1 MAATKKRS
9 TKRRSNTRGK
19 RRTAIAKRTSSH
31 GVSLKVNP
39 KRRTRRRNP
48 VIARSRRGRGR
59 RRNPVGGGVVT
70 EAFNYSIAGLAVAA
84 GTPVVNRF
92 IGGFVGGLGQ
102 FAQPVVFAVTG
113 FGLAWVAGFTQITR
127 RFQRP
132 LAVMGVSI
140 GITTIITPWVRK
152 LLSGVGLQAG
162 AGMSGY
168 RGRHQMRGIAAVT
181 GTPPNIL
188 SLPSPSP
195 AVQANQ
201 AMSGIAAYGRNY

>member
-9 TKRRSNTRGK
+9 TKRRSTRGK
-19 RRTAIAKRTSSH
+19 RRTAAKRTSSH

-39 KRRTRRRNP
+39 RRRAKRRNP
-48 VIARSRRGRGR
+48 VFARSRRGRGRR

-92 IGGFVGGLGQ
+92 IGGFVAGLGQ
-102 FAQPVVFAVTG
+102 FSQPVVFAVTG
-113 FGLAWVAGFTQITR
+113 FGLAWVAGFTTFTR

-152 LLSGVGLQAG
+152 LLGGVGLQAG

-168 RGRHQMRGIAAVT
+168 RRRYGQLSGIAAVT
-181 GTPPNIL
+181 GTPPNV
-188 SLPSPSP
+188 LPLPAASP
-195 AVQANQ
+195 AVMANQ
-201 AMSGIAAYGRNY
+201 NMSGIAAYARNY